1 MGSANVDSSKINQW
15 QKLSWRNIRSKWSDN
30 FTHQFRFD
38 FEGMA
43 ANKIA
48 YIDDAML
55 IDLTAAFGAGNE
67 PTQEWCDT
75 NIEYFA
81 GNKTIQYEAPNKYDL
96 TVTTPTKIQTGDI
109 LNCPYSGSMK
119 SVILPKGTYVLECW
133 GAQGGNGN
141 GSTSYP
147 GGKGGYSKGTITLD
161 KKTNVYLYTGGQGL
175 GGTTYN
181 SSGATTTGGFNG
193 GGSVNSLNSRG
204 SGGGGTD
211 IRVGTDSLYA
221 RVLVAGGGSGS
232 SGYVGVAGFAGGG
245 VSGKAYGNTDSTTG
259 TSYYGGGGSQTQGG
273 AIAPYNGNYATAG
286 SFGQGGNYNTS
297 SNTYYGSGG
306 GGGWYGGGGAV
317 GIGGGGSGYMYTAS
331 SASYYPS
338 GCLLNSQ
345 YYLENATTLA
355 GNTAFTSPTGTS
367 ETGHAG
373 NGYIRIT
380 VIHAQGGNTLI
391 KFPQTL
397 PSTYNAIEY
406 LQFTG
411 TQYIDTGVTVD
422 SNTGFDIT
430 FEVLNGQSSSPYYNL
445 FGVHG
450 NDASGGTG
458 ETQNFFRID
467 TIPVDSN
474 SGTEFKYGSTVY
486 NSGIKDTSKIN
497 IKLLNKVYTKPDGST
512 ITVAGT
518 ITTGLSMYIG
528 CINKAGTAYG
538 NISSMKLYRFKIYN
552 GSTLAHDFIPVQ
564 RVSDKI
570 LGLYDLKTSTFK
582 TNMASG
588 VFTSNLMNDP
598 SSLAYFN
605 GDSLQSQGNE
615 SLTITNNNVTLSNE
629 QTHFGKNSLKFDGS
643 SSYMYM
649 PFPSTYTGDI
659 TLEGWFYQTSNNNTT
674 YPTPFT
680 LISSAGRG
688 FYMHRSSSQTFV
700 AATASNSWPGLSG
713 GTTALNTWTHI
724 AMCLSGTTTYC
735 FLDGKLKGTLTNT
748 NTSYV
753 GLTLGTLAGS
763 ASDNHSSGCYY
774 KGYIAEL
781 KITKGCKWT
790 KDFTLPT
797 TSYDIA
803 KDSSPW
809 KKPVQMFVNTGV
821 NTTVSSGLLGLEY
834 IESTGTQRID
844 TGIIINQDTRI
855 TLDFQINE
863 SQTTEG
869 HLASVVNSAGSEFYV
884 LSIRPVSNTMTFST
898 RYHTSAL
905 TNFPNTITPY
915 TRHTIDKN
923 KNVTTIDGGNAI
935 TLTTGTFTCGQK
947 TLPLFCRSA
956 ATSTVSYNAYVSMKL
971 YSCKIYDNG
980 TLVRDFVPARRISD
994 WKAGLWDKV
1003 NLKFYV
1009 DENGGNFEAGAE
1021 NSIIPDIGTPIEYIQ
1036 SSGTQ
1041 YINSGFIPK
1050 ATTRTIM
1057 KAEPMSWSAWSA
1069 FFGTRN
1075 TTSPTASQAYIA
1087 AIPAATLYRSDYFG
1101 SSLTAETSTV
1111 MQIVA
1116 IDKNKN
1122 ICSFNDIIINNTS
1135 NTTNATTNM
1144 FLLALN
1150 DVGTAKYFLNAKL
1163 YSCKIYD
1170 GDTLVRDFIPIKTT
1184 TNIYG
1189 LWDKVNKVFYK
1200 NAGTGAFTGGSAV
1213 TLTGWHKIK
1222 GVWAKT
1228 AADTWSQ
1235 TL

>member
-15 QKLSWRNIRSKWSDN
+15 QKLSWHNIRSKWSDN
-30 FTHQFRFD
+30 FTHPFRFD

-43 ANKIA
+43 SNTIA

-96 TVTTPTKIQTGDI
+96 TVTIPTKIQTGDI

-133 GAQGGNGN
+133 GAQGGNGTGN
-141 GSTSYP
+141 TSYP

-161 KKTNVYLYTGGQGL
+161 KKTNLYLYTGGQGL

-181 SSGATTTGGFNG
+181 SSGATTVGGFNG
-193 GGSVNSLNSRG
+193 GGSATSQNSRG

-211 IRVGTDSLYA
+211 IRIGTDSLYA

-232 SGYVGVAGFAGGG
+232 SGYVSVAGFAGGG
-245 VSGKAYGNTDSTTG
+245 ISGKAYGNTDSTTG
-259 TSYYGGGGSQTQGG
+259 TSYYGGGGSQTEGG

-286 SFGQGGNYNTS
+286 SFGQGGNYNAK

-345 YYLENATTLA
+345 YYLTNATTLA
-355 GNTAFTSPTGTS
+355 GNTAFTSPAGTS

-380 VIHAQGGNTLI
+380 VIQAQGGNTLI

-430 FEVLNGQSSSPYYNL
+430 FEVLNGQSGDPYYNL
-445 FGVHG
+445 FGVRG
-450 NDASGGTG
+450 NDSSGGTG

-518 ITTGLSMYIG
+518 ITSGLSMYIG

-552 GSTLAHDFIPVQ
+552 GSTLAHDFIPAQ
-564 RVSDKI
+564 RVSDKA

-598 SSLAYFN
+598 SSLVYFN
-605 GDSLQSQGNE
+605 GDSLQSQGNL
-615 SLTITNNNVTLSNE
+615 SLTITKNNVTLSNE

-659 TLEGWFYQTSNNNTT
+659 TLEGWFYQTSNNNTS

-688 FYMHRSSSQTFV
+688 MYMHRLSSQTFV
-700 AATASNSWPGLSG
+700 AATPSNSWPGLTG

-774 KGYIAEL
+774 KGYIAEV

-797 TSYDIA
+797 TPYSTA
-803 KDSSPW
+803 KDSNPW
-809 KKPVQMFVNTGV
+809 KEPVQMFVNTGASS
-821 NTTVSSGLLGLEY
+821 TISSGLVELEY
-834 IESTGTQRID
+834 IEATGTQYINTDLKPTQNYSMTIKCQSNGTSNNTYAGCD
-844 TGIIINQDTRI
+844 TNWQNTGFFIGANVFEFGNASTTSIQNYGADPIIL
-855 TLDFQINE
+855 TLDKTGGYKDGVKTWNNASTETFQTVANL
-863 SQTTEG
+863 TLFALNRNGT
-869 HLASVVNSAGSEFYV
+869 
-884 LSIRPVSNTMTFST
+884 IREQLVGKI
-898 RYHTSAL
+898 Y
-905 TNFPNTITPY
+905 Y
-915 TRHTIDKN
+915 
-923 KNVTTIDGGNAI
+923 
-935 TLTTGTFTCGQK
+935 
-947 TLPLFCRSA
+947 
-956 ATSTVSYNAYVSMKL
+956 
-971 YSCKIYDNG
+971 CKIYDNN
-980 TLVRDFVPARRISD
+980 TLVRDFIPAKRVSD
-994 WKAGLWDKV
+994 GKCGLWDKV
-1003 NLKFYV
+1003 NFKFYT
-1009 DENGGNFEAGAE
+1009 DESGGNFTAGTEKTAVAA
-1021 NSIIPDIGTPIEYIQ
+1021 IGTPIEYLEAT
-1036 SSGTQ
+1036 GTQ
-1041 YINSGFIPK
+1041 YINTKIPANTVSKVITDFQFTSITSGTESEIMAVYVDDKNRMQCGYHSGADFSQSYTG
-1050 ATTRTIM
+1050 ATTTY
-1057 KAEPMSWSAWSA
+1057 
-1069 FFGTRN
+1069 
-1075 TTSPTASQAYIA
+1075 SQ
-1087 AIPAATLYRSDYFG
+1087 LN
-1101 SSLTAETSTV
+1101 SLTARTTGTSTPLGSPSLTIYLFG
-1111 MQIVA
+1111 Q
-1116 IDKNKN
+1116 NQG
-1122 ICSFNDIIINNTS
+1122 NTLYHPS
-1135 NTTNATTNM
+1135 K
-1144 FLLALN
+1144 
-1150 DVGTAKYFLNAKL
+1150 AKI
-1163 YSCKIYD
+1163 YSCKMYKN
-1170 GDTLVRDFIPIKTT
+1170 GKLAYDFIPIKTT

-1189 LWDKVNKVFYK
+1189 LWDKVNKMLYK
-1200 NAGTGAFTGGSAV
+1200 NAGTGAFTGGSTI
-1213 TLTGWHKIK
+1213 TLSGWHKIK

>member
-1 MGSANVDSSKINQW
+1 MYGGGTTGGS
-15 QKLSWRNIRSKWSDN
+15 
-30 FTHQFRFD
+30 T
-38 FEGMA
+38 
-43 ANKIA
+43 
-48 YIDDAML
+48 
-55 IDLTAAFGAGNE
+55 
-67 PTQEWCDT
+67 TQSYGT
-75 NIEYFA
+75 GGY
-81 GNKTIQYEAPNKYDL
+81 GGT
-96 TVTTPTKIQTGDI
+96 QTGVSSSSWQTTSQSTSTTI
-109 LNCPYSGSMK
+109 KANAYAGF
-119 SVILPKGTYVLECW
+119 GF
-133 GAQGGNGN
+133 GGNG
-141 GSTSYP
+141 
-147 GGKGGYSKGTITLD
+147 
-161 KKTNVYLYTGGQGL
+161 V
-175 GGTTYN
+175 
-181 SSGATTTGGFNG
+181 SSGGEH
-193 GGSVNSLNSRG
+193 
-204 SGGGGTD
+204 
-211 IRVGTDSLYA
+211 
-221 RVLVAGGGSGS
+221 AG
-232 SGYVGVAGFAGGG
+232 A
-245 VSGKAYGNTDSTTG
+245 
-259 TSYYGGGGSQTQGG
+259 
-273 AIAPYNGNYATAG
+273 
-286 SFGQGGNYNTS
+286 
-297 SNTYYGSGG
+297 G
-306 GGGWYGGGGAV
+306 GGGWYGGSGSYPDGS
-317 GIGGGGSGYMYTAS
+317 GDDDRGGGGGSGYVYTS
-331 SASYYPS
+331 STATNYPS
-338 GCLLNSQ
+338 GCLLNSS
-345 YYLENATTLA
+345 YYLTSASTTA
-355 GNTAFTSPTGTS
+355 GNTAFTSPTGAN
-367 ETGHAG
+367 ETGHTG

-380 VIHAQGGNTLI
+380 VIEAKSGNTLVKI
-391 KFPQTL
+391 PQTL
-397 PSTYNAIEY
+397 PSAYSPIEY

-445 FGVHG
+445 FGVRG

-467 TIPVDSN
+467 TIPVNSN
-474 SGTEFKYGSTVY
+474 SGTEFKYGSTTY

-538 NISSMKLYRFKIYN
+538 NISSMKLYRFKIYS
-552 GSTLAHDFIPVQ
+552 GSTLTHDFIPVQ
-564 RVSDKI
+564 RVSDKV

-605 GDSLQSQGNE
+605 GDSLQSQGNS
-615 SLTITNNNVTLSNE
+615 SLTITKNNVTLSNE

-659 TLEGWFYQTSNNNTT
+659 TLEGWFYQTSNNNVT

-688 FYMHRSSSQTFV
+688 MYMHRSSSQTFV
-700 AATASNSWPGLSG
+700 AATPSNSWPGLNG

-763 ASDNHSSGCYY
+763 ASDNHTSGCYY

-797 TSYDIA
+797 VSYGTA
-803 KDSSPW
+803 KDSNPW
-809 KKPVQMFVNTGV
+809 KEPVQMFVNTGASS
-821 NTTVSSGLLGLEY
+821 TIPSGLVELDY
-834 IESTGTQRID
+834 IASTGTQYID
-844 TGIIINQDTRI
+844 TGIKASKNLKVEADINITTASGWVMILGDYTSGSYFSWWRKDTTMYAYYGSNNKTLAEQTGKRKYVANNTNNVWSIDSSNI
-855 TLDFQINE
+855 TVSPNSSDF
-863 SQTTEG
+863 S
-869 HLASVVNSAGSEFYV
+869 
-884 LSIRPVSNTMTFST
+884 
-898 RYHTSAL
+898 
-905 TNFPNTITPY
+905 
-915 TRHTIDKN
+915 KN
-923 KNVTTIDGGNAI
+923 GGN
-935 TLTTGTFTCGQK
+935 LY
-947 TLPLFCRSA
+947 LFS
-956 ATSTVSYNAYVSMKL
+956 VNNGGNYNKASMKL
-971 YSCKIYDNG
+971 YSCKIYNNG
-980 TLVRDFVPARRISD
+980 TLVRDFIPAKRISD
-994 WKAGLWDKV
+994 SKCGLWDKV
-1003 NLKFYV
+1003 NFKFYT
-1009 DENGGNFEAGAE
+1009 DENGGNFTTGAE
-1021 NSIIPDIGTPIEYIQ
+1021 KSAIAAIGIPIEYIQ

-1087 AIPAATLYRSDYFG
+1087 AVPAATLYRSDYFG
-1101 SSLTAETSTV
+1101 SSLTAETPTI
-1111 MQIVA
+1111 MQITN

-1122 ICSFNDIIINNTS
+1122 ICSFNNIMITNTS
-1135 NTTNATTNM
+1135 STVNATTNM

-1150 DVGTAKYFLNAKL
+1150 DVGTAKYFLSAKL
-1163 YSCKIYD
+1163 YSCQIYD
-1170 GDTLVRDFIPIKTT
+1170 GSTLVRDFIPIKTT
-1184 TNIYG
+1184 TNAYG
-1189 LWDKVNKVFYK
+1189 LWDKVNKVFYP
-1200 NAGTGAFTGGSAV
+1200 NAGTGTFTAGPAA

>member
-1 MGSANVDSSKINQW
+1 MYG
-15 QKLSWRNIRSKWSDN
+15 
-30 FTHQFRFD
+30 
-38 FEGMA
+38 
-43 ANKIA
+43 
-48 YIDDAML
+48 
-55 IDLTAAFGAGNE
+55 
-67 PTQEWCDT
+67 
-75 NIEYFA
+75 
-81 GNKTIQYEAPNKYDL
+81 
-96 TVTTPTKIQTGDI
+96 
-109 LNCPYSGSMK
+109 
-119 SVILPKGTYVLECW
+119 
-133 GAQGGNGN
+133 
-141 GSTSYP
+141 
-147 GGKGGYSKGTITLD
+147 
-161 KKTNVYLYTGGQGL
+161 
-175 GGTTYN
+175 GGT
-181 SSGATTTGGFNG
+181 SGGTATESF
-193 GGSVNSLNSRG
+193 G
-204 SGGGGTD
+204 SGGGG
-211 IRVGTDSLYA
+211 GTQT
-221 RVLVAGGGSGS
+221 AGG
-232 SGYVGVAGFAGGG
+232 AGGNNN
-245 VSGKAYGNTDSTTG
+245 AG
-259 TSYYGGGGSQTQGG
+259 T
-273 AIAPYNGNYATAG
+273 
-286 SFGQGGNYNTS
+286 FGQGGLGLSYS
-297 SNTYYGSGG
+297 SGYAGAG
-306 GGGWYGGGGAV
+306 GGGWYGGGGSYPDTS
-317 GIGGGGSGYMYTAS
+317 GDDDRGGGGGSGYVYTSSTAS
-331 SASYYPS
+331 SYPS
-338 GCLLNSQ
+338 GCLLNSS
-345 YYLENATTLA
+345 YYLTNAITVT
-355 GNTAFTSPTGTS
+355 GNTAFTSPTGAS
-367 ETGHAG
+367 ETGHTG
-373 NGYIRIT
+373 NGYVRIT
-380 VIHAQGGNTLI
+380 VIKTGSGNTLVKI
-391 KFPQTL
+391 PSSL
-397 PSTYNAIEY
+397 PAAYSSIEY

-411 TQYIDTGVTVD
+411 TQYIDTGATVD

-445 FGVHG
+445 FGVRG

-528 CINKAGTAYG
+528 CINKAGTVYG
-538 NISSMKLYRFKIYN
+538 NLASMKLYRFKIYN

-564 RVSDKI
+564 RISDKV

-588 VFTSNLMNDP
+588 VFTSNLMNDS
-598 SSLAYFN
+598 SSLVYFN
-605 GDSLQSQGNE
+605 GDSLQNQGNL
-615 SLTITNNNVTLSNE
+615 SLTITKNNVILSNE
-629 QTHFGKNSLKFDGS
+629 QTHFSKNSLKFDGS

-659 TLEGWFYQTSNNNTT
+659 TLEGWFYQTSNNNTS

-688 FYMHRSSSQTFV
+688 MYMHRLSSQTFV
-700 AATASNSWPGLSG
+700 AATPSNSWPGLNG

-797 TSYDIA
+797 TSYGTA
-803 KDSSPW
+803 KDSNPW
-809 KKPVQMFVNTGV
+809 KESMQMFVNTGASS
-821 NTTVSSGLLGLEY
+821 TIPSGLVELEY
-834 IESTGTQRID
+834 IESTGTQYID
-844 TGIIINQDTRI
+844 TGIKASKNLKVEADINITTASGWVMILGDYTSGSYFSWWRKDTTMYAYYGSNNKTLAEQTGKRKYIANNTNNVWSIDSSNI
-855 TLDFQINE
+855 TVSPNSSDF
-863 SQTTEG
+863 S
-869 HLASVVNSAGSEFYV
+869 
-884 LSIRPVSNTMTFST
+884 
-898 RYHTSAL
+898 
-905 TNFPNTITPY
+905 
-915 TRHTIDKN
+915 KN
-923 KNVTTIDGGNAI
+923 GGN
-935 TLTTGTFTCGQK
+935 LY
-947 TLPLFCRSA
+947 LFS
-956 ATSTVSYNAYVSMKL
+956 VNNGGNYNKASMKL
-971 YSCKIYDNG
+971 YSCKIYNNG
-980 TLVRDFVPARRISD
+980 TLVRDFIPAKRISD
-994 WKAGLWDKV
+994 GKCGLWDKV
-1003 NLKFYV
+1003 NLKFYT
-1009 DENGGNFEAGAE
+1009 DEKGGNFTAGTEKSTIAT
-1021 NSIIPDIGTPIEYIQ
+1021 IGTPIEYIQ

-1041 YINSGFIPK
+1041 YIDSNFIPK

-1075 TTSPTASQAYIA
+1075 ATSPTASQAYIA

-1101 SSLTAETSTV
+1101 SSLTAETPTV
-1111 MQIVA
+1111 MQVTN

-1122 ICSFNDIIINNTS
+1122 ICSFNNIIITNTS
-1135 NTTNATTNM
+1135 STVNATTNM

-1150 DVGTAKYFLNAKL
+1150 DVGTAKYFLSAKL
-1163 YSCKIYD
+1163 YSCQIYD
-1170 GDTLVRDFIPIKTT
+1170 GNTLVRDFIPIKTT

-1189 LWDKVNKVFYK
+1189 LWDKVTKAFYP
-1200 NAGTGAFTGGSAV
+1200 NAGTDAFTGGPAV

-1235 TL
+1235 AL

>member
-43 ANKIA
+43 ANTIA

-75 NIEYFA
+75 NIEYFS

-96 TVTTPTKIQTGDI
+96 TITTPTKIQTGDI
-109 LNCPYSGSMK
+109 LNCPYSGSAK
-119 SVILPKGTYVLECW
+119 SITLPKGQYKLECW
-133 GAQGGNGN
+133 GAQGGNY
-141 GSTSYP
+141 GSYQGGYGGYSTGILTLSKKTIIYLQT
-147 GGKGGYSKGTITLD
+147 GGKGSDSSINGGY
-161 KKTNVYLYTGGQGL
+161 
-175 GGTTYN
+175 
-181 SSGATTTGGFNG
+181 NG
-193 GGSVNSLNSRG
+193 GGKGISSGR
-204 SGGGGTD
+204 GGGGASD
-211 IRVGTDSLYA
+211 IRIEQNSLYA
-221 RVLVAGGGSGS
+221 RVIVAGAGGGSGVT
-232 SGYVGVAGFAGGG
+232 SGCSGKGAGGG
-245 VSGKAYGNTDSTTG
+245 ISGLDGYSNAVTSSGGNRSG
-259 TSYYGGGGSQTQGG
+259 SGGSQTAGG
-273 AIAPYNGNYATAG
+273 ISMSSIASTKG
-286 SFGQGGNYNTS
+286 SFGQGGPAYHYS
-297 SNTYYGSGG
+297 CGGG
-306 GGGWYGGGGAV
+306 GGGWYGGGGAYDNDYDAD
-317 GIGGGGSGYMYTAS
+317 GHNGGGGSGYVYTSSTAS
-331 SASYYPS
+331 NYPS
-338 GCLLNSQ
+338 GCLLNSS
-345 YYLENATTLA
+345 YYLTNAQTIA
-355 GNTAFTSPTGTS
+355 GNTAFASPTGVN
-367 ETGHAG
+367 ETGHTG

-380 VIHAQGGNTLI
+380 VIEANSGNTLV
-391 KFPQTL
+391 KVPQTL
-397 PSTYNAIEY
+397 PSTYSSIEY

-411 TQYIDTGVTVD
+411 TQYIDTGAIVD

-430 FEVLNGQSSSPYYNL
+430 FEVLNGQSGNPYYNL
-445 FGVHG
+445 FGVRG
-450 NDASGGTG
+450 NDSSGGTG

-467 TIPVDSN
+467 TIAIDSN

-518 ITTGLSMYIG
+518 ITSGLSMYIG

-538 NISSMKLYRFKIYN
+538 NKASMKLYRFKIYN
-552 GSTLAHDFIPVQ
+552 GSTLTHDFIPVQ
-564 RVSDKI
+564 RVSDKV
-570 LGLYDLKTSTFK
+570 LGLYDLKTSVFK
-582 TNMASG
+582 TNAASDIP
-588 VFTSNLMNDP
+588 FTSNLMNDP

-605 GDSLQSQGNE
+605 GDSLKSQGNI

-700 AATASNSWPGLSG
+700 AATPSNSWPGLTG

-790 KDFTLPT
+790 KDFTLPAT
-797 TSYDIA
+797 PYSIA
-803 KDSSPW
+803 KDSNPW
-809 KKPVQMFVNTGV
+809 KEPVQMFINTGV
-821 NTTVSSGLLGLEY
+821 SSTVSSGLIELDY
-834 IESTGTQRID
+834 IESTGVQAID
-844 TGIIINQDTRI
+844 TLVIAKDI
-855 TLDFQINE
+855 TKVVTDFQLVSVVSGTE
-863 SQTTEG
+863 SQVMAVWSDENNCMQCGSNGTNFMATSRGTTYSQTSNV
-869 HLASVVNSAGSEFYV
+869 LARTIG
-884 LSIRPVSNTMTFST
+884 
-898 RYHTSAL
+898 TSAPVGS
-905 TNFPNTITPY
+905 PNISISIFAQNNTSW
-915 TRHTIDKN
+915 
-923 KNVTTIDGGNAI
+923 
-935 TLTTGTFTCGQK
+935 LSK
-947 TLPLFCRSA
+947 T
-956 ATSTVSYNAYVSMKL
+956 KL
-971 YSCKIYDNG
+971 YSCKIYKDT
-980 TLVRDFVPARRISD
+980 TLVRDFIPAKRVSD
-994 WKAGLWDKV
+994 GMCGLWDKV
-1003 NLKFYV
+1003 NYKFYT
-1009 DENGGNFEAGAE
+1009 DINGNNFTASSEKSAIAA
-1021 NSIIPDIGTPIEYIQ
+1021 IGTPIEYIQ
-1036 SSGTQ
+1036 SSGIQ
-1041 YINSGFIPK
+1041 YIDSNFIPK

-1057 KAEPMSWSAWSA
+1057 KAEPMAWSTWSA

-1101 SSLTAETSTV
+1101 SSLTAETPTV
-1111 MQIVA
+1111 MQVTN

-1122 ICSFNDIIINNTS
+1122 ICSFNNIIITNTS
-1135 NTTNATTNM
+1135 STVNATTNM

-1163 YSCKIYD
+1163 YSCQIYD
-1170 GDTLVRDFIPIKTT
+1170 GNTLVRDFIPIKTT

-1200 NAGTGAFTGGSAV
+1200 NAGTGAFTGGPAV

-1228 AADTWSQ
+1228 AANTWSQ